1 MNTHSVA
8 AMAYFSL
15 LPGQIHIEHF
25 CLSWHTMAYQHHQA
39 FSLVRSESNPRARER
54 MAPIDQCYQLGLSI
68 PPATF
73 QNYAGWFASKL
84 YKIVKHCVPKLP
96 SIAPN
101 PSQSYHCLR
110 PYQLI
115 NPRFQQAQSPP
126 LPFTASR
133 GTAALT
139 VPDTRVPLGVTLL
152 EGSRTVAMA
161 DQTTVA

>member
-8 AMAYFSL
+8 AVAYFSL
-15 LPGQIHIEHF
+15 LPASSI
-25 CLSWHTMAYQHHQA
+25 LSGPIRVEPKGLMTDGSDRPLLSTWA
-39 FSLVRSESNPRARER
+39 FNTSRDL
-54 MAPIDQCYQLGLSI
+54 
-68 PPATF
+68 
-73 QNYAGWFASKL
+73 QNYAGWFAPKL

-101 PSQSYHCLR
+101 SSQFYHCLR
-110 PYQLI
+110 PYQPI

-161 DQTTVA
+161 DQTTVAWKDGVLIVAFFTKLE